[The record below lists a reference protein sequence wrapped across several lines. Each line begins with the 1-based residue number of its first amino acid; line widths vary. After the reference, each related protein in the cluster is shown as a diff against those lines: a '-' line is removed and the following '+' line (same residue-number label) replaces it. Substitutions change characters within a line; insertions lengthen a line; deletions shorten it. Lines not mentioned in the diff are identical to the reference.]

1 MAENGAIF
9 VAGHTGLV
17 GAALVRALRARGVS
31 LLLATRSELDLRR
44 QSEVEAFFARHRP
57 RQVYLAAARVG
68 GIGDNWAHPADFI
81 RDNLLIQS
89 NVIDSAYRFGTQK
102 LLFLGS
108 SCIYPRDAPQ
118 PLKPEHL
125 MSGPLETTNSAYAMA
140 KLAGIEMCR
149 SYRRQYGFNAIAA
162 MPTNLYG
169 PDDHFDERH
178 SHVIPALIL
187 RFMRAR
193 DAGENVV
200 TVWGSGKAL
209 REFLYVDDLAEA
221 LLLMMDRYDGDEIAN
236 IGSGEEVSIE
246 ALARLIAE
254 VVGYTGELRFDTSYP
269 DGTPRKIL
277 DSERIRRLGWTA
289 RTSLRDGLVLT
300 VAARTA
306 PV

>member
-1 MAENGAIF
+1 MAENGPIF

-17 GAALVRALRARGVS
+17 GSALVRALQARGES

-44 QSEVEAFFARHRP
+44 QSEVEAFFAQHRP

-68 GIGDNWAHPADFI
+68 GIGDNAAHPADFI

-89 NVIDSAYRFGTQK
+89 NVIDSAYRFGAQK

-118 PLKPEHL
+118 PLKPEYL
-125 MSGPLETTNSAYAMA
+125 MSGPLEPTNSAYAMA

-149 SYRRQYGFNAIAA
+149 SYRRQHGFNAIAA

-169 PDDHFDERH
+169 PGDRFDERQ

-187 RFMRAR
+187 RFIRAR
-193 DAGENVV
+193 DAGEKVV

-221 LLLMMDRYDGDEIAN
+221 LLLLMDRYEDDEIVN

-254 VVGYTGELRFDTSYP
+254 AVGYSGELQFDTNYP
-269 DGTPRKIL
+269 DGTPRKML
-277 DSERIRRLGWTA
+277 DSSAIRFMGWRPKVTLFEGIS
-289 RTSLRDGLVLT
+289 RVVGCHVR
-300 VAARTA
+300 
-306 PV
+306 